1 MIELVPKRKTS
12 AELDREVEG
21 IIHQSRGA
29 TLVYHAIGGDG
40 DPWPAWLR
48 GYAKACGAYVIRDKS
63 SKSVLYVGSSTARLY
78 DTISRHFQTWGRQKR
93 FWKEMRGKHH
103 DPGMTYA
110 RGRCEVAVKLVS
122 CGGERAEEARL
133 IARLKPRDNLTE
145 HPDGELED
153 APF

>member
-1 MIELVPKRKTS
+1 MIGLVPKRKTS

-48 GYAKACGAYVIRDKS
+48 GYAKA
-63 SKSVLYVGSSTARLY
+63 
-78 DTISRHFQTWGRQKR
+78 
-93 FWKEMRGKHH
+93 
-103 DPGMTYA
+103 
-110 RGRCEVAVKLVS
+110 
-122 CGGERAEEARL
+122 RL

>member
-1 MIELVPKRKTS
+1 
-12 AELDREVEG
+12 
-21 IIHQSRGA
+21 
-29 TLVYHAIGGDG
+29 
-40 DPWPAWLR
+40 
-48 GYAKACGAYVIRDKS
+48 
-63 SKSVLYVGSSTARLY
+63 
-78 DTISRHFQTWGRQKR
+78 
-93 FWKEMRGKHH
+93 MRGKHH

-122 CGGERAEEARL
+122 CGEERAEEARL